1 MTEEQLN
8 LFSAK
13 KGFKMNLN
21 KPIAFFDLE
30 TTGINISTD
39 RILEISI
46 VRVSPPDEKVEIK
59 TYRVNPGIPIPD
71 VSSAIHGIYDKDV
84 AEAPR
89 FADIAQTLNQF
100 LKDCDLGGFNSIRFD
115 IPLLIEEFFRSN
127 IDFDVSKRKLIDA
140 QRIFHMM
147 EPRTLS
153 AAYRFYC
160 NKELHNAHSAEADT
174 IATYEILKA
183 QISRYADKPFTDAD
197 GKVSMP
203 IKNDMSSLHTF
214 SVGNMVDLAGR
225 MILSDKGEEL
235 FNFGKYKGMKVRD
248 TLLKDPMYYDWMM
261 KGDFPQDTKKKL
273 TMIKLKNFGGLK

>member
-1 MTEEQLN
+1 MFGDGQSPKLN
-8 LFSAK
+8 IQ
-13 KGFKMNLN
+13 

-39 RILEISI
+39 RVIEISI
-46 VRVSPPDEKVEIK
+46 VRVSPPNETVEVK

-71 VSSAIHGIYDKDV
+71 QSSAIHGIYDKDV
-84 AEAPR
+84 ADKPKFSEIAPQ
-89 FADIAQTLNQF
+89 IAHF
-100 LKDCDLGGFNSIRFD
+100 LKDCDLAGFNSIRFD
-115 IPLLIEEFFRSN
+115 VPLLVEEFFRAN
-127 IDFDVSKRKLIDA
+127 IDFDINKRKLIDA

-160 NKELHNAHSAEADT
+160 QKDLIDAHSAEADAM
-174 IATYEILKA
+174 ATYEILKA
-183 QISRYADKPFTDAD
+183 QIGRYADKTITDSE
-197 GKVSMP
+197 GKKSIPV
-203 IKNDMSSLHTF
+203 KNDVNSLHDL

-235 FNFGKYKGMKVRD
+235 FNFGKYKGMKVKD
-248 TLLKDPMYYDWMM
+248 TLLKDPAYYDWIM

-273 TMIKLKNFGGLK
+273 TQIKLKNFGGLK

>member
-1 MTEEQLN
+1 MTIDQLN
-8 LFSAK
+8 LFNADKSL
-13 KGFKMNLN
+13 KMNLH

-39 RILEISI
+39 RIIEISV

-84 AEAPR
+84 AHEPT
-89 FADIAQTLNQF
+89 FAAIAQTIYNF
-100 LKDCDLGGFNSIRFD
+100 IKDCDLAGFNSIRFD
-115 IPLLIEEFFRSN
+115 VPLLIEEFFRVN
-127 IDFDVSKRKLIDA
+127 IDLDISKRKLIDA

-160 NKELHNAHSAEADT
+160 NKDLQGAHSAEADT
-174 IATYEILKA
+174 LATYEILKA
-183 QISRYADKPFTDAD
+183 QIGRYADKPFTDAE
-197 GKVSMP
+197 GKVTTP
-203 IKNDMSSLHTF
+203 IKNDMQSLHTF

-225 MILSDKGEEL
+225 MIMSDKGEEL

-273 TMIKLKNFGGLK
+273 TAIKLKNFGGLK